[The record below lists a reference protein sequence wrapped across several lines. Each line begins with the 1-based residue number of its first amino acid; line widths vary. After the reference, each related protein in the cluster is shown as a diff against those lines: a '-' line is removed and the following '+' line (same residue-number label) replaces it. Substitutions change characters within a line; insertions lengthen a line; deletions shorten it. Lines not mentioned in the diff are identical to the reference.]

1 MSENYVDREE
11 AEKII
16 EEAIE
21 DFIDIGTLQDIL
33 DLIFGG
39 EFIVVEE
46 HDKSTD
52 DELD

>member
-1 MSENYVDREE
+1 MTENYVDRVE

-21 DFIDIGTLQDIL
+21 DFIDIGTLQEIL

-39 EFIVVEE
+39 EFLVVEDHE
-46 HDKSTD
+46 STD
-52 DELD
+52 DDLD